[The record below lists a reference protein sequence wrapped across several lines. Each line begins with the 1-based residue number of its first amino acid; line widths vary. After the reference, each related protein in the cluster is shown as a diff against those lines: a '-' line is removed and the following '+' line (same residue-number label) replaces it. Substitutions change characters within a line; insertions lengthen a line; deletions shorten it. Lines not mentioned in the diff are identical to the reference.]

1 MHLYYEIL
9 GLEPGATQTDIKR
22 AYFKLIR
29 KHSPESDPEG
39 FQQIREAYEQLK
51 NAPNEP
57 EGPSFPAPVEPFA
70 KKMLEQI
77 EKYNRQKNN
86 EKYRD
91 ACEEAWKH
99 YPEEIQFLYMLNIA
113 QRRCRNTGKA
123 VKTAELLIKKEPDNK
138 WFHRELALSYLDRG
152 FTKKAFAA
160 FNKAIQLG
168 CDDLHFLLVYG
179 NLCLDSFQYDKGLAV
194 LLNVICQDKK
204 YSKQQMQDLTDIHLC
219 LLNMNFFSHGTYLP
233 EILNSLSSILG
244 QYSLYL
250 KSSLPQI
257 SIVLSQT
264 CTIAPYSSTEYE
276 IVNQLFGQLHA
287 LCSTDEDRE
296 EIDTALNEYYYNR
309 MIDDPRI
316 SQTIQRYIEA
326 FTDLSEYGPSI
337 QKYALID
344 TQLCM
349 LKERDSILTQAKIMQ
364 QEHPQ
369 LYEKIADFIVKLE
382 NEKNLSV
389 LKSSLTKTYQRMEQ
403 YFPFGYYYQLY
414 PEEAAKTKG
423 TVIYDGYEDTPY
435 IRTEKKIGRNDPC
448 PCGSGKKYKHCCMNK

>member
-9 GLEPGATQTDIKR
+9 GLEPGATQDEIKR

-57 EGPSFPAPVEPFA
+57 EGPSFPAPAEPFA
-70 KKMLEQI
+70 KKMLVQI

-99 YPEEIQFLYMLNIA
+99 FPEEIQFLYMLNIA
-113 QRRCRNTGKA
+113 QRKCNNTGKA

-138 WFHRELALSYLDRG
+138 WFHRELALSYLERG
-152 FTKKAFAA
+152 YTKKAFTA

-168 CDDLHFLLVYG
+168 CTDLQFLLKYG
-179 NLCLDSFQYDKGLAV
+179 NLCLDNYEYSKGLAA
-194 LLNVICQDKK
+194 LIDVIRQDKK
-204 YSKQQMQDLTDIHLC
+204 YSKQQIKDLTDIYLC
-219 LLNMNFFSHGTYLP
+219 LLNMNFFTRGTYLS
-233 EILNSLSSILG
+233 EILNHFSNVLD

-264 CTIAPYSSTEYE
+264 CTIAPYGSADYE
-276 IVNQLFGQLHA
+276 KVNQLFDQLDA
-287 LCSTDEDRE
+287 LCSTDEDHE
-296 EIDTALNEYYYNR
+296 EIDISRNEYYFNR
-309 MIDDPRI
+309 MVDDNRI
-316 SQTIQRYIEA
+316 SITIQRYIEA
-326 FTDLSEYGPSI
+326 FLDLSEYDSSI
-337 QKYALID
+337 QKFALLD

-369 LYEKIADFIVKLE
+369 LYEKIADFIQKLE
-382 NEKNLSV
+382 NEKNLSS
-389 LKSSLTKTYQRMEQ
+389 LKSSLMKTYQRMEPF
-403 YFPFGYYYQLY
+403 FPFGYYYTLY
-414 PEEAAKTKG
+414 PEEEIRTKG
-423 TVIYDGYEDTPY
+423 TVIYDNFEDMPY
-435 IRTEKKIGRNDPC
+435 KRAEKKIGRNDPC
-448 PCGSGKKYKHCCMNK
+448 PCGSGKKYKHCCMKK